1 MYVRNVRKSMSSHVS
16 SQPGTAASSPLIQIE
31 CVRSPDFYNDLSL
44 TLPRK
49 FNPWLFFWL

>member
-31 CVRSPDFYNDLSL
+31 CVRSPDFYNDLPL

-49 FNPWLFFWL
+49 FKFRIGSN